1 MRFTNAFTV
10 LAAYALLAVANVE
23 PTQGKL
29 DGEIVNSAAQVIS
42 DPLSLPIDALSRLEA
57 TKDEVRNAV
66 HAKGMKV
73 ARQEPPTIA
82 YALTA
87 R

>member
-10 LAAYALLAVANVE
+10 LAAYALLVVANVA
-23 PTQGKL
+23 PIQ
-29 DGEIVNSAAQVIS
+29 GEIVDSAAQVIC

-87 R
+87 K

>member
-1 MRFTNAFTV
+1 MRTTNAFTV
-10 LAAYALLAVANVE
+10 LAAYALLVVANVA
-23 PTQGKL
+23 PIQ
-29 DGEIVNSAAQVIS
+29 GEIVDSAAQVIS

-87 R
+87 K

>member
-1 MRFTNAFTV
+1 MRTTNAFTV
-10 LAAYALLAVANVE
+10 LAAYALLVVANVA
-23 PTQGKL
+23 PIQ
-29 DGEIVNSAAQVIS
+29 GEIVDPAAQVIS

-87 R
+87 K

>member
-1 MRFTNAFTV
+1 MRTTNAFTV
-10 LAAYALLAVANVE
+10 LAAYALLVVANVA
-23 PTQGKL
+23 PIQ
-29 DGEIVNSAAQVIS
+29 GEIVDSAAQVIS

-66 HAKGMKV
+66 HAKGVKV
-73 ARQEPPTIA
+73 ARQEPPAIA

-87 R
+87 K

>member
-1 MRFTNAFTV
+1 MRTTNAFTV
-10 LAAYALLAVANVE
+10 LAAYALLVVANVA
-23 PTQGKL
+23 PIQ
-29 DGEIVNSAAQVIS
+29 GEIVDSATQAIS

-87 R
+87 K